1 MVTIQEVAER
11 AGVSIS
17 TVSNV
22 LNKKKYVSPQ
32 LKERVYQA
40 VKELDYVADTVAK
53 NMKRGYTKNIGV
65 ITSDMCGL
73 FYPYVLQGIYQVLS
87 QEGYHLT
94 ICDAHVEPGEKSLT
108 KEQEA
113 FRSLFSNR
121 VDGVIFVSS
130 VSCREKAAYLE
141 EILREA
147 GRLKKTPLV
156 SLERDFSAFGIDSVY
171 YDNRKTAGLAVEHLI
186 EKGCRK
192 IAHIAGPKEEQI
204 PEERQEGYL
213 DTLDKHGMLSERCIV
228 FGDYSHQSGYQAM
241 MELLDTGD
249 RPDGVYCAND
259 QMAVGA
265 LKALK
270 ERGIEIPEEIKIM
283 GSDDVFV
290 ASVVEPGISTV
301 HIKKKSMGQRAAEL
315 LLMRIRESEQDN
327 APVMAE
333 EMDVHLVVRKS
344 TDSQAR
350 DDWSVQDW

>member
-22 LNKKKYVSPQ
+22 LNKKKFVSQ
-32 LKERVYQA
+32 ELQERVYRA
-40 VKELDYVADTVAK
+40 VEELDYVADSVAR

-73 FYPYVLQGIYQVLS
+73 FYPYVVQGIYQVLS

-94 ICDAHVEPGEKSLT
+94 ICDAHVEPGEKSLV
-108 KEQEA
+108 KEREA

-130 VSCREKAAYLE
+130 VSSREEAAYLE
-141 EILREA
+141 EIKREA

-186 EKGCRK
+186 SRGCRR
-192 IAHIAGPKEEQI
+192 IAHIAGPRQEQI
-204 PEERQEGYL
+204 PEERKEGYL
-213 DTLDKHGMLSERCIV
+213 ETLDKSGLGSGYIV
-228 FGDYSHQSGYQAM
+228 YGDYSHQSGYQAM
-241 MELLDTGD
+241 LELLSAQE

-270 ERGIEIPEEIKIM
+270 EWGIAVPEEIKVV

-301 HIKKKSMGQRAAEL
+301 HIKKTSMGQRAAEL
-315 LLMRIRESEQDN
+315 LLQRIREGEQDN
-327 APVMAE
+327 LPPAAE
-333 EMDVHLVVRKS
+333 EMEIRLVVRKS
-344 TDSQAR
+344 TDAQAR